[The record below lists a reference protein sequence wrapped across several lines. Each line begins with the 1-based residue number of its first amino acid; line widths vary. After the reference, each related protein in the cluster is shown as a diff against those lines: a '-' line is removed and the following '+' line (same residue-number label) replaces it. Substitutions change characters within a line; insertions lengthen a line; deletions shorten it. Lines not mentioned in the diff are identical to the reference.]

1 MVEKVQK
8 AKKLNPDPR
17 ETAYFRFLRLK
28 CQQKSKIP
36 CKPSSSFCMSNV
48 HLVSQMLC
56 VLILISNI
64 SSSLCTLLINSRN
77 SDNLCYTG
85 NMKY

>member
-8 AKKLNPDPR
+8 AKKLNPDLR

-28 CQQKSKIP
+28 CQPKSKIP

-48 HLVSQMLC
+48 HLVSVMC
-56 VLILISNI
+56 
-64 SSSLCTLLINSRN
+64 INP
-77 SDNLCYTG
+77 YFQHFI
-85 NMKY
+85 